1 MHPVCDPAYLRVFM
15 SRRALHVLCS
25 IATVPA
31 SLAAQAGLSPTE
43 RRILTAATAEVPAA
57 LTLIER
63 TVNVNSGTLNVAG
76 VRKVGEMYRPLLDSL
91 GFTVRWAEVPASM
104 KRAGHLVAERKGNR
118 GKRILIIGHL
128 DTVFELSSDFQSFR
142 RDSTMA
148 YGPGVSDMKG
158 GNAVALHALRALA
171 KARALDG
178 AQITVFLTGDE
189 ELPGEPLAEA
199 RKALIAAART
209 SDIALEF
216 EELIVDSA
224 GDWVTIARR
233 SSTGWK
239 LEVTGRGAHSSTIFG
254 RETGAGA
261 IYEAARILNAFYDE
275 IRGEPGATFSP
286 GLILGGT
293 DVAFNEEE
301 HQGSTAGKD
310 NIVARRVV
318 VSGDIRTV
326 TNESLERVRE
336 RMRAVVARS
345 LPTTSATI
353 TFRDGYPAMAP
364 TDANRRL
371 ADLLNRINQDAGFPP
386 MQLLDP
392 VRRGAADISFVADY
406 VDGLAGLGAEGRDG
420 HTEREAMK
428 LESLPRQ
435 IGRAALLIHRLTRGK
450 EVS

>member
-1 MHPVCDPAYLRVFM
+1 M
-15 SRRALHVLCS
+15 SRSAFVSLCVTL
-25 IATVPA
+25 TVPV
-31 SLAAQAGLSPTE
+31 SLAAQAGLSPVE
-43 RRILTAATAEVPAA
+43 RKIVTAAVAEVPAA
-57 LTLIER
+57 LRLIER
-63 TVNVNSGTLNVAG
+63 TVNVNSGSLNVAG
-76 VRKVGEMYRPLLDSL
+76 VRRVGELYRPVLEAL
-91 GFTVRWAEVPASM
+91 GFTVRWAEVPAAM
-104 KRAGHLVAERKGNR
+104 KRAGHLVAERKGHR

-128 DTVFELSSDFQSFR
+128 DTVFEPSSAFQTFR
-142 RDSTMA
+142 RDSTTL

-171 KARALDG
+171 AAGVLDG

-199 RKALIAAART
+199 RRALIDAAKR

-216 EELIVDSA
+216 EELITDSA

-233 SSTGWK
+233 SSTGWR

-254 RETGAGA
+254 AETGAGA
-261 IYEAARILNAFYDE
+261 IYEAARILKGFYDE

-286 GLILGGT
+286 GVIVGGT
-293 DVAFNEEE
+293 DVTFDGAA
-301 HQGSTAGKD
+301 HQGTAGGKD
-310 NIVARRVV
+310 NIVARRAI
-318 VSGDIRTV
+318 VSGDIRTI
-326 TNESLERVRE
+326 TNESLERVRA
-336 RMRAVVARS
+336 RMRAVAARS
-345 LPTTSATI
+345 LPSTSAAISFT
-353 TFRDGYPAMAP
+353 DGYPAMAP

-371 ADLLNRINQDAGFPP
+371 AELLNRINRDAGFPT

-420 HTEREAMK
+420 HTEREAME

-435 IGRAALLIHRLTRGK
+435 IGRAALLIHRLTSAK